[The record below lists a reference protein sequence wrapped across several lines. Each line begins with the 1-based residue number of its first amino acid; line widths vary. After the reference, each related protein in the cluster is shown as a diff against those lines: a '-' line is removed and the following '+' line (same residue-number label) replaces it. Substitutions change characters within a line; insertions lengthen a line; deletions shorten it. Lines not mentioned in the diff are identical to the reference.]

1 MEPALQVKQAI
12 GIVVNAR
19 GVAFHVF
26 HTGDSSRYLF
36 CQLYAGTTIQ
46 TGLQLPIYK
55 NDLVAPVRSALASG
69 CGIDMRSYKPPK
81 EEKPKRER
89 KPSKPRAKRS
99 ASARTRSSF
108 DVGGSGDASF

>member
-26 HTGDSSRYLF
+26 HTGDPTRYLF

-55 NDLVAPVRSALASG
+55 NDLVAPVRAALANG
-69 CGIDMRSYKPPK
+69 CGIDMRGYKPPK
-81 EEKPKRER
+81 DDKPKSPR
-89 KPSKPRAKRS
+89 KPSKPRPK
-99 ASARTRSSF
+99 RTRSSF
-108 DVGGSGDASF
+108 DVGSSGDASF